1 MLHWAIGSPSEV
13 AGLWVL
19 PVVPLAMS
27 LVVES
32 PLLPLPVGHGD
43 IILEVL
49 SNRCLASLVSLTET
63 EELVLLALLVA
74 QPVGLTSL

>member
-1 MLHWAIGSPSEV
+1 M
-13 AGLWVL
+13 WVL

-27 LVVES
+27 LVVEPP
-32 PLLPLPVGHGD
+32 PLPPPVGHGD
-43 IILEVL
+43 VILEVL

-74 QPVGLTSL
+74 QPVGSTPLSPFATKA